1 MVHQACIACGE
12 EYDADEMLYS
22 CKRCGDLLEVK
33 YDYDVVKAKLGK
45 SDWQTLPLSVWR
57 YKDFM
62 PIRDPSKIIS
72 LNEGGTGLHSCQRLG
87 NLLGVR
93 HLYVKNEGENPTG
106 SFKDRGMTVGITK
119 AVELNMKTVI
129 CASTGNTSASLAAY
143 AAKAGLQCIVLIP
156 SGKIAYGKLAQAM
169 VYGAK
174 VVQIRGNF
182 DQALKMVLELSEK
195 HREVYLLNSINPYRL
210 EGQKSL
216 AYEICDQLNREA
228 PDRVVLPVG
237 NAGNISAIWKGF
249 TEFHKLGL
257 IEKLPKM
264 TGIQAEGAAPIAKA
278 IKNGRNE
285 IVPINQP
292 ETIATAIRIGAP
304 VSWKKALR
312 AIRESKGTAETVT
325 DEEILEAQKML
336 ARSEGLFVEP
346 ASASSIAGLKK
357 LFESGKIDKDE
368 VIVCVTTG
376 HGLKDPDIAMKISE
390 KPFEVDAEIGSV
402 EKLLGLSK
410 SIPAT
415 VVSR

>member
-1 MVHQACIACGE
+1 MIHQACITCGE
-12 EYDADEMLYS
+12 KYGADEIVYS
-22 CKRCGDLLEVK
+22 CKRCGDLLEVR
-33 YDYDVVKAKLGK
+33 YDYEVIEARLKK
-45 SDWQTLPLSVWR
+45 SDWQSLPLSVWR
-57 YKDFM
+57 YKDLM
-62 PIRDPSKIIS
+62 PTGDPSKIVS
-72 LNEGGTGLHSCQRLG
+72 LNEGGTGLHSCQRLVSF
-87 NLLGVR
+87 LDVKQ
-93 HLYVKNEGENPTG
+93 LYVKNEGENPTG

-143 AAKAGLQCIVLIP
+143 AAKAGIQCIVLIP

-174 VVQIRGNF
+174 IVQIRGNF

-228 PDRVVLPVG
+228 PDRVVVPVG

-257 IEKLPKM
+257 INKLPKM
-264 TGIQAEGAAPIAKA
+264 TGIQAEGAAPIAQA
-278 IKNGRNE
+278 IKKGKEE
-285 IVPINQP
+285 IVPIDRP

-304 VSWKKALR
+304 VSWKKAIR

-368 VIVCVTTG
+368 VVVCVTTG
-376 HGLKDPDIAMKISE
+376 HGLKDPDIVMKIGE
-390 KPFEVDAEIGSV
+390 KPFEVDAEMVSL
-402 EKLLGLSK
+402 EKLLGLTGLSK
-410 SIPAT
+410 
-415 VVSR
+415 

>member
-1 MVHQACIACGE
+1 MMYQACIACGE
-12 EYDADEMLYS
+12 KYDADEILYS
-22 CKRCGDLLEVK
+22 CNRCGDLLEVK
-33 YDYDVVKAKLGK
+33 YDYDIIKAKLEK

-62 PIRDPSKIIS
+62 PIRDPLKIVS
-72 LNEGGTGLHSCQRLG
+72 LNEGGTGLHSCQRLI

-93 HLYVKNEGENPTG
+93 RLYVKNEGENPTG

-143 AAKAGLQCIVLIP
+143 AARAGLQCIVLIP

-237 NAGNISAIWKGF
+237 NAGNISAIWKGL

-257 IEKLPKM
+257 IDKLPKM

-278 IKNGRNE
+278 IKNGSNE
-285 IVPINQP
+285 IMPINQP

-325 DEEILEAQKML
+325 DDEILEAQKML

-368 VIVCVTTG
+368 VVVCVTTG
-376 HGLKDPDIAMKISE
+376 HGLKDPDIAIKISE
-390 KPFEVDAEIGSV
+390 KPFEVDAEMKSI

-410 SIPAT
+410 PIPAT
-415 VVSR
+415 VLSR